1 MYELSRI
8 RLLSVGPPGARY
20 QDVTLDLSG
29 VGQPVENQQA
39 TLLGPDEPVRRPSPA
54 SVLFLENGGG
64 KSVLIKLIFSVML
77 PGRRQVVGTTNTRV
91 LEKFVQANDVSHVAL
106 EWMHSGTGRRL
117 VTGKVSEWRGRVV
130 SADPD
135 NLVDYWYSFRP
146 GEVMDFD
153 HLPFIDENRYLSM
166 SAFRDLLHEAEDA
179 DPGMELKWTK
189 VHGDWTERLDIL
201 GLDTEL
207 FRYQRAMNAGEA
219 EAAEVF
225 KFNTDEAFVEFLL
238 RAVFP
243 EDGPRDVADVLA
255 TYSANIA
262 RRADLTVEK
271 EFVDG
276 ALQRLSPLARDES
289 LAADAREREAHALR
303 NLQEFAT
310 GVRARN
316 AHEVDL
322 AAARQVH
329 VDELIEAEKVA
340 DGEHRGKAAV
350 VNALKRRIA
359 ELRLANAED
368 DKARVEEKLEA
379 AKLTAEAWR
388 AAPIVLARRTSQE
401 QVHRLRDLVTT
412 TEDGIRPALDARN
425 AAAVALVQAL
435 LFTARESTRLAERE
449 ESLAKAC
456 EQRLAGAQ
464 AEQVEA
470 LTNAATSEAQ
480 AQQMRL
486 RIDEVRTETA
496 DAVREGLLDENVA
509 VSQAAAVASEAAQA
523 AELRLAEASTES
535 DQLSDLHTKALED
548 LHGAQ
553 QEAAT
558 ALGRHSAATAEVSEA
573 ARQTDR
579 LAAVPRLGELLDVEE
594 VNLESD
600 VDALLDLLADVTA
613 DAERQRIGLHVA
625 ESSEE
630 RVRTALDNGELL
642 PPPNEIATICAV
654 LNAENV
660 VAWTGWDYLAGIPD
674 VAERRDISRR
684 VPQLAT
690 GVVINDP
697 LQVDRAK
704 EILAERG
711 VLAHTFVAVGT
722 TRALRDMD
730 ARVPDAA
737 DFVVS
742 PNPALYDPAAA
753 AAEHASIQERHDER
767 RQRLAELTDALNAD
781 LDLARRLAGW
791 RHEYPPGKI
800 ATLAE
805 AGGTAAREVTRA
817 QAAVAEAQTAL
828 DRVVASRGALR
839 DQLPTIAV
847 DARRLE
853 RTARRLSDLASLDR
867 RIPGWG
873 DDADALDQVVEFER
887 LRAEELGATVARLRS
902 KAAEHYRAADAYRGT
917 ADRVTAEVADVPGGD
932 AGHDDEPGPDKPL
945 EVLRGDFHT
954 AMDAY
959 TRIEAGG
966 SLRVDLDQAGRDA
979 AEALAAD
986 KLLPDNV
993 RERAVQ
999 LLTTSDAADVSTRA
1013 AALET
1018 TTRLSASLD
1027 QRRTEAISTLAT
1039 RTAELKQIPDPPAT
1053 LGHFERPRD
1062 IAHGQTLIQQ
1072 AMTEQSVAARRLADV
1087 QQQRQEAERLVAG
1100 GNQSATA
1107 FDLLVQS
1114 ITVPVSDEEADVAY
1128 DGDAT
1133 SARQRHAALVNAWA
1147 EAQRLAGQAN
1157 DRVSRASDE
1166 LAEFTTQAQFEKLN
1180 APVRRQ
1186 ILAARRAELPKHAH
1200 EWEQALRPRLRTLT
1214 DDLANIDR
1222 HRRAIVARLQGMV
1235 NTALQTLRTA
1245 QRVSRMPEGLG
1256 DWYREEFL
1264 QITFTSLQ
1272 DNLLAERL
1280 ADVVDETAAGRTSDG
1295 RELKKDGLSL
1305 LIRGVLAS
1313 CPKGFRVDLL
1323 KPDSVLRTERE
1334 RVSDMKDTFSE
1345 GQQLTAAIIL
1355 YCTMAALRANDKGR
1369 LRQRHSGVLF
1379 LDNPIG
1385 RASAGFLLDLQLG
1398 MAKALGVQLIYTTG
1412 LFDPGALSE
1421 FPLLIRLRND
1431 ADLRAG
1437 KKYLTVERTIQQ
1449 QLDTLPDPNDEGH
1462 LTATRIFVRNE
1473 TEDDATNTAGD
1484 GSHRRSPTVGDRQRM
1499 ERQHTQEDPPS
1510 RRVDHVSPYQGP
1522 ES

>member
-1 MYELSRI
+1 MYELSRVK
-8 RLLSVGPPGARY
+8 LVSVGPPGARY

-29 VGQPVENQQA
+29 VGQPVENQQP

-91 LEKFVQANDVSHVAL
+91 LEKFVQAVDVSHVAL

-135 NLVDYWYSFRP
+135 NLIDYWYAFRP

-153 HLPFIDENRYLSM
+153 RLPFIADNRYLSM

-189 VHGDWTERLDIL
+189 VHGDWTERLDML

-243 EDGPRDVADVLA
+243 EDGPRDVAEVLA
-255 TYSANIA
+255 TYSATIA

-276 ALQRLSPLARDES
+276 ALQRLTPLAHEES
-289 LAADAREREAHALR
+289 LAAVARGREAQALR
-303 NLQEFAT
+303 NLQVFAA

-316 AHEVDL
+316 AGEVKL

-340 DGEHRGKAAV
+340 DGEHRGKAAIV
-350 VNALKRRIA
+350 DALKRCVA
-359 ELRLANAED
+359 ELRLANAEE
-368 DKARVEEKLEA
+368 DKARVEKELEA
-379 AKLTAEAWR
+379 AMLTAEAWR
-388 AAPIVLARRTSQE
+388 AAPTVLARRITQE
-401 QVHRLRDLVTT
+401 QVRRLRDVVTT
-412 TEDGIRPALDARN
+412 TEDGLRPALEARN
-425 AAAVALVQAL
+425 AAAVALVRGL
-435 LFTARESTRLAERE
+435 LSTAGESIRQAERE

-456 EQRLAGAQ
+456 EQRLVEAH

-470 LTNAATSEAQ
+470 LTNAAISEAQ
-480 AQQMRL
+480 AQQLRL

-496 DAVREGLLDENVA
+496 DAVREGLLDEDVP
-509 VSQAAAVASEAAQA
+509 VSQAAAVAGEAAQT
-523 AELRLAEASTES
+523 AELRLAEATTES
-535 DQLSDLHTKALED
+535 DRLSDLHTQALED
-548 LHGAQ
+548 LHEAQ
-553 QEAAT
+553 LQAA
-558 ALGRHSAATAEVSEA
+558 AARGRHRAAAAALSEA
-573 ARQTDR
+573 AAQTDG
-579 LAAVPRLGELLDVEE
+579 LAAVPRLGELLDVDE

-600 VDALLDLLADVTA
+600 VDALLDLLAEVTA
-613 DAERQRIGLHVA
+613 DAELERIGLNVA

-630 RVRTALDNGELL
+630 RIRIALDNGDLL
-642 PPPNEIATICAV
+642 PPPDETATVCAV
-654 LNAENV
+654 LNDEENI

-674 VAERRDISRR
+674 VAERQSIARR
-684 VPQLAT
+684 VPQLAA
-690 GVVINDP
+690 GVVVNDP

-704 EILAERG
+704 EVLSERG
-711 VLAHTFVAVGT
+711 VLTNVFVAMGT

-730 ARVPDAA
+730 ACVPDGA

-742 PNPALYDPAAA
+742 LNPALYDPDAA

-781 LDLARRLAGW
+781 LDIARRLAGW
-791 RHEYPPGKI
+791 RQEYPPGKI
-800 ATLAE
+800 AALVEAE
-805 AGGTAAREVTRA
+805 GTAAEELTRA
-817 QAAVAEAQTAL
+817 EAAVAEAQTAL
-828 DRVVASRGALR
+828 DRVVASRSTLR
-839 DQLPTIAV
+839 DQLPIIAA

-853 RTARRLSDLASLDR
+853 REARRLSELASLDR
-867 RIPGWG
+867 RLAGWG
-873 DDADALDQVVEFER
+873 DEANALDQVVEFER
-887 LRAEELGATVARLRS
+887 LRAEETGATVARLRS
-902 KAAEHYRAADAYRGT
+902 KAAEHYRAADACRGI
-917 ADRVTAEVADVPGGD
+917 ADRVTTEVADVPGGD
-932 AGHDDEPGPDKPL
+932 ATHDDETVPDEPL
-945 EVLRGDFHT
+945 EVLRRDFRT

-959 TRIEAGG
+959 ARIEAGG
-966 SLRVDLDQAGRDA
+966 SVRVDLDLAEREA
-979 AEALAAD
+979 AEALAAEE
-986 KLLPDNV
+986 LLPDNV

-999 LLTTSDAADVSTRA
+999 LLTTPDAADVSTRA

-1027 QRRTEAISTLAT
+1027 QRRTEAISMVAT
-1039 RTAELKQIPDPPAT
+1039 RKADLTQIPASPAA

-1062 IAHGQTLIQQ
+1062 VAHGQTLIQQ
-1072 AMTEQSVAARRLADV
+1072 AMAEQSVAARGLADL
-1087 QQQRQEAERLVAG
+1087 QQRRQEAERLVAG
-1100 GNQSATA
+1100 ANRSADA
-1107 FDLLVQS
+1107 FDVLVKS
-1114 ITVPVSDEEADVAY
+1114 MTVPAPDEEVDVVY
-1128 DGDAT
+1128 DGDAS
-1133 SARQRHAALVNAWA
+1133 SARQRYAALVDAWGG
-1147 EAQRLAGQAN
+1147 AQRLAGQAN
-1157 DRVSRASDE
+1157 DRVNGAADE
-1166 LAEFTTQAQFEKLN
+1166 LAEFSTQFEKLN

-1186 ILAARRAELPKHAH
+1186 IAAARRAELPRYAH

-1222 HRRAIVARLQGMV
+1222 HRRVIVARLQGMV
-1235 NTALQTLRTA
+1235 NTALQTLRMA

-1264 QITFTSLQ
+1264 QFTFTPLQ

-1334 RVSDMKDTFSE
+1334 RVSDMKDAFSE

-1355 YCTMAALRANDKGR
+1355 YCTMAALRANNRGR
-1369 LRQRHSGVLF
+1369 IRQRHSGVLF

-1412 LFDPGALSE
+1412 LFDAGALSE

-1449 QLDTLPDPNDEGH
+1449 QLDTLPDPDDEGH
-1462 LTATRIFVRNE
+1462 LTATRIFVRDE
-1473 TEDDATNTAGD
+1473 TEDDATNSAGD
-1484 GSHRRSPTVGDRQRM
+1484 GSHRESPTVGDQQRM
-1499 ERQHTQEDPPS
+1499 ERQHTQEDSPP
-1510 RRVDHVSPYQGP
+1510 RRVDHVSPRQGP

>member
-77 PGRRQVVGTTNTRV
+77 PGRRQVVGTANTRV

-135 NLVDYWYSFRP
+135 NLIDYWYTFRP
-146 GEVMDFD
+146 GELMDFER
-153 HLPFIDENRYLSM
+153 LPFIAENRYLSM
-166 SAFRDLLHEAEDA
+166 SGFRDLLHEAEDA

-189 VHGDWTERLDIL
+189 VHGEWTERLDIL

-255 TYSANIA
+255 AYSANIA

-276 ALQRLSPLARDES
+276 ALQRLSPLAREES

-303 NLQEFAT
+303 NLQVFAA

-316 AHEVDL
+316 AREVDL

-329 VDELIEAEKVA
+329 VGELIEAETVA
-340 DGEHRGKAAV
+340 DREHRGKAAV
-350 VNALKRRIA
+350 VNALKRRVA

-368 DKARVEEKLEA
+368 DKARVEEELEA
-379 AKLTAEAWR
+379 AKLTVEAWR
-388 AAPIVLARRTSQE
+388 AAPIVLARRSSQE
-401 QVHRLRDLVTT
+401 QVNRLRELVTT

-425 AAAVALVQAL
+425 AAAVALVRAL
-435 LFTARESTRLAERE
+435 LYTARESTRLAERE
-449 ESLAKAC
+449 ESLAEAC
-456 EQRLAGAQ
+456 ERRLAEAQ

-480 AQQMRL
+480 AQQLRL

-496 DAVREGLLDENVA
+496 DAVREGLLDDGVTVA
-509 VSQAAAVASEAAQA
+509 QAAAVASEAAQA
-523 AELRLAEASTES
+523 AELRLAEATTES
-535 DQLSDLHTKALED
+535 DRLSDLHTQGLGD

-553 QEAAT
+553 ETAAV
-558 ALGRHSAATAEVSEA
+558 ARGRHSAAAAELSEA
-573 ARQTDR
+573 ATRTDR
-579 LAAVPRLGELLDVEE
+579 LAAVPRLGELLDVDEDE
-594 VNLESD
+594 VDLESD
-600 VDALLDLLADVTA
+600 VGALLDLLADVTA
-613 DAERQRIGLHVA
+613 DAEGQRIGLHVA
-625 ESSEE
+625 VSSEE

-642 PPPNEIATICAV
+642 PAPDEIATVCAV

-674 VAERRDISRR
+674 VAERRDISRC

-742 PNPALYDPAAA
+742 LNTALYDPDAA
-753 AAEHASIQERHDER
+753 AAEHASIQERYDER

-791 RHEYPPGKI
+791 RQEYPPGKI

-805 AGGTAAREVTRA
+805 AKETAAEELTRA
-817 QAAVAEAQTAL
+817 EAAVAETQTAL
-828 DRVVASRGALR
+828 DRVVASRGTLR
-839 DQLPTIAV
+839 DQLPTMAA

-873 DDADALDQVVEFER
+873 DEADALDQVVEFER
-887 LRAEELGATVARLRS
+887 LRAEEMGATVARLRS

-932 AGHDDEPGPDKPL
+932 AGHDDEPVPDKPL
-945 EVLRGDFHT
+945 EVLRRDFRT

-966 SLRVDLDQAGRDA
+966 SLRVDLDQAERDA
-979 AEALAAD
+979 AGALAAEE
-986 KLLPDNV
+986 LLPDNV

-999 LLTTSDAADVSTRA
+999 LLMTPDAADISTRA

-1027 QRRTEAISTLAT
+1027 QRRTEAISTVAT
-1039 RTAELKQIPDPPAT
+1039 RKAEHKQIPVSPAT
-1053 LGHFERPRD
+1053 LGQFERPRD
-1062 IAHGQTLIQQ
+1062 IAHGQNLIQE
-1072 AMTEQSVAARRLADV
+1072 AMAEQSVVARRLADV

-1100 GNQSATA
+1100 ANQSATA

-1114 ITVPVSDEEADVAY
+1114 MTVPMPDEEADVVY
-1128 DGDAT
+1128 DGDAS
-1133 SARQRHAALVNAWA
+1133 SARQRHAVLFGAWA

-1166 LAEFTTQAQFEKLN
+1166 LAEFTTQAQFEKLK

-1186 ILAARRAELPKHAH
+1186 IAAARRAELPKYAH
-1200 EWEQALRPRLRTLT
+1200 DWEQALRPRLRTLT
-1214 DDLANIDR
+1214 DDLAN
-1222 HRRAIVARLQGMV
+1222 
-1235 NTALQTLRTA
+1235 
-1245 QRVSRMPEGLG
+1245 
-1256 DWYREEFL
+1256 
-1264 QITFTSLQ
+1264 
-1272 DNLLAERL
+1272 
-1280 ADVVDETAAGRTSDG
+1280 
-1295 RELKKDGLSL
+1295 
-1305 LIRGVLAS
+1305 
-1313 CPKGFRVDLL
+1313 
-1323 KPDSVLRTERE
+1323 
-1334 RVSDMKDTFSE
+1334 
-1345 GQQLTAAIIL
+1345 
-1355 YCTMAALRANDKGR
+1355 
-1369 LRQRHSGVLF
+1369 
-1379 LDNPIG
+1379 
-1385 RASAGFLLDLQLG
+1385 
-1398 MAKALGVQLIYTTG
+1398 
-1412 LFDPGALSE
+1412 
-1421 FPLLIRLRND
+1421 
-1431 ADLRAG
+1431 
-1437 KKYLTVERTIQQ
+1437 
-1449 QLDTLPDPNDEGH
+1449 
-1462 LTATRIFVRNE
+1462 
-1473 TEDDATNTAGD
+1473 
-1484 GSHRRSPTVGDRQRM
+1484 
-1499 ERQHTQEDPPS
+1499 
-1510 RRVDHVSPYQGP
+1510 
-1522 ES
+1522 